1 MDAEDD
7 TVAALAAVLH
17 LEAQAKQ
24 KMRTHLTYTLCKHVS
39 IIPQLQHLE
48 EGLMDSVSQ
57 LQQWKHIIGTPLSLN
72 ELLNPLKE
80 QEVGD
85 SPYRFAGG
93 DEEIIA
99 EVCRCRSSSRDNS
112 EIEIDEDEV
121 IEEDS
126 KGLSYQQGMEMCEA
140 LERACMDADH
150 VDILVLQRELRKLR
164 GYFREM
170 GFKT

>member
-1 MDAEDD
+1 
-7 TVAALAAVLH
+7 
-17 LEAQAKQ
+17 
-24 KMRTHLTYTLCKHVS
+24 MRTHLTYTLCKHVS

-99 EVCRCRSSSRDNS
+99 EVRRRRSSSRDNS
-112 EIEIDEDEV
+112 E
-121 IEEDS
+121 
-126 KGLSYQQGMEMCEA
+126 C
-140 LERACMDADH
+140 
-150 VDILVLQRELRKLR
+150 
-164 GYFREM
+164 
-170 GFKT
+170 